1 MERSS
6 QGSRPLH
13 PQPVHAPGTATEG
26 FPKIAGGGPVHR
38 RMAEQ
43 TGGTLDFSRLPQNRF
58 TESPTQ
64 FEGQKSLECFG
75 LGPRFE
81 IGLGPEAA
89 CRERAQRLNQQA
101 QTRMLVLTLSLALSG
116 VQLWLHLARLLPTS
130 WLYPPHSVEQHSC
143 LQLTSSSKKVCRTEE
158 MSEYGELVEAN
169 STNIG

>member
-13 PQPVHAPGTATEG
+13 PQPVRAPGTATEG

-58 TESPTQ
+58 LESPMQ

-75 LGPRFE
+75 LGPTFE

-101 QTRMLVLTLSLALSG
+101 QTRMLVLTLSLSLS
-116 VQLWLHLARLLPTS
+116 
-130 WLYPPHSVEQHSC
+130 
-143 LQLTSSSKKVCRTEE
+143 
-158 MSEYGELVEAN
+158 LVLVVVTLGAP
-169 STNIG
+169 STNVMAVSTVRSNNTHAYS